1 MHEAPPLPGDPPAP
15 PFVYRDRRTGLVLFG
30 VLEILIG
37 VLCLLLAGF
46 MVLGQIM
53 MSHTTGTP
61 LSLRLVLPS
70 VLSYII
76 FAVGFVWLG
85 IGSTQCR
92 RWARALVLIVAWLW
106 LAMGVLMVPMMAY
119 LMPRILANP
128 GPGGQSLPREAVVMI
143 VVFQILFIGIFFILL
158 PGTLL
163 LFYRSPHVK
172 STCETR
178 DPGPSW
184 TDACPLPV
192 LAIACLLY
200 FGSAMMAVF
209 PVTGFAIFP
218 CFGTLVSGIPAIIL
232 MLGLAGPF
240 FWIGRS
246 CYRLNVAGWWALVIL
261 ILTLSVSAV
270 LTFARTDMVEMYE
283 KMGYPQAQIDLIR
296 QQGWMDSRFMMWM
309 SLIWIVPMLAYL
321 LWAKRYFAKGDKV
334 IGARG

>member
-172 STCETR
+172 STCEAR
-178 DPGPSW
+178 DPTPSW

-192 LAIACLLY
+192 LAVACLLCL
-200 FGSAMMAVF
+200 GSAMMASF
-209 PVTGFAIFP
+209 AATGFAIFP
-218 CFGTLVSGIPAIIL
+218 FFGTFISGVPAIIL

-246 CYRLNVAGWWALVIL
+246 WYRLNVAGWWALVIAM
-261 ILTLSVSAV
+261 LTLSVSSV
-270 LTFARTDMVEMYE
+270 LTFARADMIEMYE
-283 KMGYPQAQIDLIR
+283 KLGYPQAQIDLIR
-296 QQGWMDSRFMMWM
+296 QHGWMDSRFMMWA
-309 SLIWIVPMLAYL
+309 SLIWIVPMFAYL
-321 LWAKRYFAKGDKV
+321 LWAKRYFAK
-334 IGARG
+334 RR

>member
-1 MHEAPPLPGDPPAP
+1 MHEVPPLPGDPPAP

-37 VLCLLLAGF
+37 VLCLILAGF

-61 LSLRLVLPS
+61 VSLRLVIPS
-70 VLSYII
+70 VLSYFI

-92 RWARALVLIVAWLW
+92 RWSRALALIVAWLW

-128 GPGGQSLPREAVVMI
+128 GPGGQALPREAVAMI

-158 PGTLL
+158 PGVLL
-163 LFYRSPHVK
+163 IFYRSPHVK
-172 STCETR
+172 STCEAR
-178 DPGPSW
+178 DPSPSW

-192 LAIACLLY
+192 LAVACLLCL
-200 FGSAMMAVF
+200 GSAMMAF
-209 PVTGFAIFP
+209 FAVTGFAIFP
-218 CFGTLVSGIPAIIL
+218 FFGTYISGIPAIVL
-232 MLGLAGPF
+232 MLVLTGPF

-246 CYRLNVAGWWALVIL
+246 WYRLNVAGWWALVIA
-261 ILTLSVSAV
+261 ILTLSVSSV
-270 LTFARTDMVEMYE
+270 LTFARTDMIEMYE
-283 KMGYPQAQIDLIR
+283 KLGYPQAQIDLIR
-296 QQGWMDSRFMMWM
+296 QQGWMDSRFMMWA

-321 LWAKRYFAKGDKV
+321 LWAKRYFAKK
-334 IGARG
+334 R